1 MENIIE
7 RNAFWGARQLL
18 RTKNKNMII
27 IIISAAHIRFSLSYI
42 ITSSVCVVLKGR
54 SDSLCGHYTGLAV
67 RAADAVVD
75 GGSWYAAVHE
85 VASSIP
91 KM

>member
-1 MENIIE
+1 
-7 RNAFWGARQLL
+7 
-18 RTKNKNMII
+18 MII

-75 GGSWYAAVHE
+75 GGS
-85 VASSIP
+85 VAQGMLPCTKSRVRFP
-91 KM
+91 KCDYLELKETRRKTCVGSAT